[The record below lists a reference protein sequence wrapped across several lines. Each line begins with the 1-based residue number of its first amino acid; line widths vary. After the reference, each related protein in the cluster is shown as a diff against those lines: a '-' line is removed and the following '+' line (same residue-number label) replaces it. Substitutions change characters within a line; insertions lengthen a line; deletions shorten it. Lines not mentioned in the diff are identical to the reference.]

1 MSGRIMH
8 IDLDAFFVSVERR
21 NRPDLDGKPVV
32 VGGNPDRRGVVAAA
46 SYEARKFG
54 IRSGMPLKTAVRL
67 CPKAIFIS
75 GSHQKYR
82 EVSRQF
88 FALLGNYSPFIEPVS
103 IDEAYLDVT
112 GFESIHGS
120 IAQMG
125 EKIRRSVREQL
136 DLTASIGIA
145 GSKTVAK
152 VASEK
157 AKPDGLLEVLAGEE
171 AGFLAPLEINC
182 LPGIGTKTESILKK
196 LGVTSLGRLAKM
208 PPGSLRLSLGSYGD
222 MLIRSASG
230 IDERKVEPPAEAKSI
245 SRENTF
251 TQDTRDSST
260 MQSMLAYLSERVGA
274 DLRKRNKYA
283 RCITIKLRFND
294 FNTLTRS
301 QTMSQ
306 PSDADQVIFSTGLKL
321 FLKELAK
328 NPLPVRLIG
337 IGVTGLTE
345 KGGQLSMLEQDTLR
359 MEKLNRAV
367 DRIRV
372 KYGFGSIQTG
382 RTLRLEEIFPAGL
395 KSKDSSR

>member
-1 MSGRIMH
+1 MH

-157 AKPDGLLEVLAGEE
+157 AKPDGLLEVPAGEE

-345 KGGQLSMLEQDTLR
+345 KGGQLSMLEQAR
-359 MEKLNRAV
+359 R
-367 DRIRV
+367 
-372 KYGFGSIQTG
+372 
-382 RTLRLEEIFPAGL
+382 
-395 KSKDSSR
+395 

>member
-125 EKIRRSVREQL
+125 EKIRRSVR
-136 DLTASIGIA
+136 
-145 GSKTVAK
+145 
-152 VASEK
+152 
-157 AKPDGLLEVLAGEE
+157 
-171 AGFLAPLEINC
+171 
-182 LPGIGTKTESILKK
+182 
-196 LGVTSLGRLAKM
+196 
-208 PPGSLRLSLGSYGD
+208 
-222 MLIRSASG
+222 
-230 IDERKVEPPAEAKSI
+230 
-245 SRENTF
+245 
-251 TQDTRDSST
+251 
-260 MQSMLAYLSERVGA
+260 
-274 DLRKRNKYA
+274 
-283 RCITIKLRFND
+283 
-294 FNTLTRS
+294 
-301 QTMSQ
+301 
-306 PSDADQVIFSTGLKL
+306 
-321 FLKELAK
+321 
-328 NPLPVRLIG
+328 
-337 IGVTGLTE
+337 
-345 KGGQLSMLEQDTLR
+345 
-359 MEKLNRAV
+359 
-367 DRIRV
+367 
-372 KYGFGSIQTG
+372 
-382 RTLRLEEIFPAGL
+382 
-395 KSKDSSR
+395 